1 VPVTKTVKII
11 WEGKEAEVVLKK
23 LTWGEL
29 NDIMRQSVGK
39 IRMIG
44 SETPAVEFDMFTF
57 RELLLLK
64 SIVSA
69 PFKVD
74 IETIR
79 GLDPE
84 VADKLL
90 AEALALNPFRAII

>member
-1 VPVTKTVKII
+1 VAVTRTVKVV
-11 WEGKEAEVVLKK
+11 WEGKEAEVVIKK

-29 NDIMRQSVGK
+29 NDVMRQSIGK
-39 IRMIG
+39 IRVIG
-44 SETPAVEFDMFTF
+44 SETPAVDFDVFTF
-57 RELLLLK
+57 REQLLLK

-79 GLDPE
+79 SLDPD
-84 VADKLL
+84 VADRLL
-90 AEALALNPFRAII
+90 AEALALNPFRPLF